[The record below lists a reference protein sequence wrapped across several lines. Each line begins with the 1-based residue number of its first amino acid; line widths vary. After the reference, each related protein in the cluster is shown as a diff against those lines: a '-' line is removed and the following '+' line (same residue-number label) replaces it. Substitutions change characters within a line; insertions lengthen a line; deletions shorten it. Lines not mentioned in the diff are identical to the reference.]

1 MRYASIVVPTDFD
14 DLSRLAFFASPA
26 KISAE
31 NDEDEERR
39 ELSMIAECVGLDIGQ
54 TAFKAVRFRR
64 RLTGRESVEYFHL
77 PVPYGRREQT
87 EPAHRAAMLRNFL
100 WQHGLYGS
108 GEIVTALSCQDVF
121 VRTLSFPFR
130 DASKL
135 AQVVP
140 FEMENLIPM
149 PLEDVTVGSLLLPAR
164 ESQDGAAKANGAD
177 VLVTAAPKEKIAEHM
192 RFMASADLSPSAIT
206 IDGMALF
213 SVSQFLKEE
222 GAQVPGDMAIIDVG
236 ASKTTLCLVQEGRP
250 VLLRT
255 VLWGGNH
262 LTHALAVRYA
272 CSFAE
277 AERRKRA
284 MAVQEVDAWL
294 EPVLKELRVSLHA
307 YEGTAHQRLTHCW
320 VSGGGAKL
328 KELSGYMAHQL
339 GLLPVGPRQGF
350 GSNCPRAF
358 SIAFGLAIHP
368 KIVRP
373 RWKSR
378 LAGSDLTLD
387 FKAGSDAALA
397 TPDTAR
403 QDRRLAVWG
412 GFILC
417 LLALMD
423 LSVRV
428 MLKDSTVKDLKRG
441 LQAQYEQTFGPGAS
455 SGEELDQAR
464 YRVSQL
470 EKGLSVVD
478 GTGYNVLASLT
489 ELVNHVPPGVPL
501 KVRELTID
509 GTSIHLEG
517 ETTTFDAVEKIKQ
530 AFMTAEFFREVSIS
544 DTHVG
549 AVPNQVVFRLTYT
562 VQRP

>member
-1 MRYASIVVPTDFD
+1 
-14 DLSRLAFFASPA
+14 
-26 KISAE
+26 
-31 NDEDEERR
+31 
-39 ELSMIAECVGLDIGQ
+39 MIAECVGLDIGQ

-64 RLTGRESVEYFHL
+64 RLTGRESVEYFHQ
-77 PVPYGRREQT
+77 PVPYGRQEHT
-87 EPAHRAAMLRNFL
+87 EPAHRTAMLRNFL

-108 GEIVTALSCQDVF
+108 GEIVTALPCQDVF

-149 PLEDVTVGSLLLPAR
+149 PLEDVTVGSLVLPAR
-164 ESQDGAAKANGAD
+164 ESREGAEKSKGSD
-177 VLVTAAPKEKIAEHM
+177 VLVTAAPKVKIAEHL
-192 RFMASADLSPSAIT
+192 RFMASADLNPSAIT

-236 ASKTTLCLVQEGRP
+236 ASKTTLCLVHEGRP

-284 MAVQEVDAWL
+284 MAVQEIDAWL
-294 EPVLKELRVSLHA
+294 EPVLKELRVSLQA
-307 YEGTAHQRLTHCW
+307 YEGSVHQRLTHCW
-320 VSGGGAKL
+320 VSGGGSKL
-328 KELSGYMAHQL
+328 KELSGHMAHQL
-339 GLLPVGPRQGF
+339 GLASVGPRQGF

-368 KIVRP
+368 NIVRP

-378 LAGSDLTLD
+378 SAGSNLALD
-387 FKAGSDAALA
+387 FKAGIDASSA
-397 TPDTAR
+397 TTDISK
-403 QDRRLAVWG
+403 QDRRLALWG
-412 GFILC
+412 GLILAI
-417 LLALMD
+417 LALAD
-423 LSVRV
+423 ISVRV
-428 MLKDSTVKDLKRG
+428 VLKDSTVKDLKRG
-441 LQAQYEQTFGPGAS
+441 LQAQYEQTFGPGAGP
-455 SGEELDQAR
+455 GEELDQAR

-470 EKGLSVVD
+470 EKSLSLVD
-478 GTGYNVLASLT
+478 GTGSNVLVGLA
-489 ELVNHVPPGVPL
+489 ELVKHVPSGIPL
-501 KVRELTID
+501 KVRDLTID
-509 GTSIHLEG
+509 GNSIHLEG

-530 AFMTAEFFREVSIS
+530 AFSADETLQDVSIS
-544 DTHVG
+544 DTRVG
-549 AVPNQVVFRLTYT
+549 AMQNQVVFRLTYT